1 MAYPARPPG
10 YPSRAS
16 MPDRRTALLAGLRLA
31 ALGTAGLG
39 AAGGCALTGGSGDYR
54 KGPLPIATGVADG
67 VYYLYGRRL
76 AGLIDRELPGVHTS
90 VDVTSGSVDNL
101 QRLRDGRDR
110 LAFVAADAAGTT
122 TSGSGV
128 PLQALAR
135 LYDDYIHLVVK
146 GSSGFWSIDDLR
158 GRVVSVGGKGSG
170 VEIVAQRVLTAAGPK
185 VERHIRRVHL
195 GLEYAAAALRTGL
208 IDAFFWSGG
217 LPTAGIA
224 ELAGRLPLRFIPLGG
239 LAPEIRRR
247 YGPYY
252 RAATVPGGTY
262 VNVDEV
268 QTLALAN
275 YLVAPPALDAG
286 LAYRL
291 TEVLIH
297 NRNAIA
303 AAVPSAEL
311 LDVRSAVQTDPVPLH
326 PGAAR
331 YYRSIKL

>member
-1 MAYPARPPG
+1 MAYPARSPG

-16 MPDRRTALLAGLRLA
+16 MPDRRTTLRTGLGLA

-39 AAGGCALTGGSGDYR
+39 AVSACALTGGAGDYP
-54 KGPLPIATGVADG
+54 KGPLPIATGVAAG

-76 AGLIDRELPGVHTS
+76 AGLIDRELPGVRAS
-90 VDVTSGSVDNL
+90 VDVTTGSVDNL
-101 QRLRDGRDR
+101 QRLQDGRDR
-110 LAFVAADAAGTT
+110 LAFVAADAAGATT
-122 TSGSGV
+122 GM
-128 PLQALAR
+128 PIRALAR
-135 LYDDYIHLVVK
+135 LYDDYIHLVVRGK
-146 GSSGFWSIDDLR
+146 SGFWSIDDLR

-170 VEIVAQRVLTAAGPK
+170 VAIVAQRVLAAAGPK
-185 VERHIRRVHL
+185 VQRQVRRVRM
-195 GLEYAAAALRTGL
+195 GLDDATAALRSGF

-224 ELAGRLPLRFIPLGG
+224 ELAGREPLRFIPLGG

-252 RAATVPGGTY
+252 RAATIPGSTY

-268 QTLALAN
+268 QTLAVAN
-275 YLVAPPALDAG
+275 YLVTPPSFDDR

-291 TEVLIH
+291 TEILIRD
-297 NRNAIA
+297 RNTIA

-331 YYRSIKL
+331 YYQSVKL

>member
-1 MAYPARPPG
+1 MAYRAQPSG

-16 MPDRRTALLAGLRLA
+16 MPDRRTALRAGLGLA

-39 AAGGCALTGGSGDYR
+39 AAGGCALTGDSGDYR

-76 AGLIDRELPGVHTS
+76 AGLIDRGLPGVRTS
-90 VDVTSGSVDNL
+90 VDVTTGSVDNL
-101 QRLRDGRDR
+101 QRLQDGRDR
-110 LAFVAADAAGTT
+110 LAFVAADAAGATM
-122 TSGSGV
+122 SGSGM
-128 PLQALAR
+128 PLRALAR
-135 LYDDYIHLVVK
+135 LYDDYIHLVVS
-146 GSSGFWSIDDLR
+146 GSSGFWSINDLR

-170 VEIVAQRVLTAAGPK
+170 VEIVAQRVLAAAGPK
-185 VERHIRRVHL
+185 VQRQVRRVHM
-195 GLEYAAAALRTGL
+195 GLDDATAALHSGF

-252 RAATVPGGTY
+252 RAATIPGGTY

-275 YLVAPPALDAG
+275 FLVTPPSLDNG

-291 TEVLIH
+291 TEILI
-297 NRNAIA
+297 NDRNAIA

-326 PGAAR
+326 PGAVR
-331 YYRSIKL
+331 YYQSIKL